1 MHLKLFTITC
11 CLSLFFLQLD
21 TFAQIRQ
28 NTYGGSGDETINAIV
43 PSFNGGYVLCGHTS
57 SSGAGQADVLVME
70 IDASGSVIWANTYG
84 GINDDM
90 GFDMT
95 PTNDGGYMVVG
106 SSKSVTPFNEQIY
119 ALKLEEDGTID
130 WQRFIGNDNSTEKAL
145 AVIQVSLNGYLI
157 GGSLQNG
164 SNPPN
169 AWIGKLRWNGQS
181 LPISKALG
189 NIGVEVINDL
199 QLRPDGIVVATG
211 VESSF
216 TADNENMLLLEI
228 DEEDNGTLN
237 RALSIGGAGQDLSLR
252 HVLTSDG
259 GSLLYGLSL
268 SCGSL
273 TLNETAVKLDNTG
286 TLTWAK
292 TLGTAQDDGILDAV
306 ELSDGT
312 FAFGSFSR
320 DGNDTDIQ
328 LLRTSPQ
335 GDVLSATLYGGEGN
349 DWVMNPESPKK
360 MIAQGTSIL
369 TVATTNSFDVS
380 GQDIYLLQADME
392 NPDDCNS
399 EPINISSAD
408 CAFTVNV
415 INDVSFSNVPLPVF
429 PDVLIDPVPADFSPQ
444 PACCEL
450 EAEVAQ
456 ASYDVCQG
464 NSVALAV
471 NDLMSNGVIQYN
483 WLPSND
489 LDDGTAAMPQ
499 ASPTSNTDYFV
510 TITDDTGCTAT
521 ASMQVVVLPAPTIEL
536 GEPINECEGI
546 PITLSVNGIFDNYTW
561 QDNSGA
567 PTFSPTTSGTYALTV
582 TDANGCTATD
592 NIEVSFQSV
601 VNPII
606 DLGGDTL
613 IVCEGETGILEAGEG
628 FVAYLWSDGSEESRL
643 EVSEAGVYEVA
654 VTTNCGNGAGS
665 IVVALEDCEE
675 PEPTPSN
682 QQRVIVPT
690 AFSPNDDGFNDRV
703 SLFLNQGV
711 ELVEFAIYNRS
722 GEPVFQTSDPTAS
735 WDGRFK
741 NDEQNIGVYPYY
753 LRAIDRDNRDKQLLV
768 RGNIT
773 LIR

>member
-11 CLSLFFLQLD
+11 CLSLFFLQFD
-21 TFAQIRQ
+21 SFAQIRQ

-43 PSFNGGYVLCGHTS
+43 PSPDGGYVLCGHTS
-57 SSGAGQADVLVME
+57 SSGAGQADVLVLE
-70 IDASGSVIWANTYG
+70 IDAAGSVLWAYTYG

-119 ALKLEEDGTID
+119 ALKLEGDGTID
-130 WQRFIGNDNSTEKAL
+130 WQKFIGNNNSTEKAF

-181 LPISKALG
+181 LPVSKAFG
-189 NIGVEVINDL
+189 NVGIEAINDL
-199 QLRPDGIVVATG
+199 QLRSDGIVVATG

-228 DEEDNGTLN
+228 DETNNSTLN
-237 RALSIGGAGQDLSLR
+237 RVLSIGGSGQDFSLR

-259 GSLLYGLSL
+259 GYLLYGLSL

-286 TLTWAK
+286 SLSWAK
-292 TLGTAQDDGILDAV
+292 TFGAAQDDGILDAI
-306 ELSDGT
+306 ELGDGT
-312 FAFGSFSR
+312 YAFGSFSR
-320 DGNDTDIQ
+320 DGSDIDIQ
-328 LLRTSPQ
+328 LLHTTPQ
-335 GDVLSATLYGGEGN
+335 GNVLGATLYGGEGN

-360 MIAQGTSIL
+360 MIAQGTNIV

-380 GQDIYLLQADME
+380 GQDFYILQTDVE

-399 EPINISSAD
+399 EAVNISSD
-408 CAFTVNV
+408 ICAFNV
-415 INDVSFSNVPLPVF
+415 TTITDASFSNVPLPVF
-429 PDVLIDPVPADFSPQ
+429 PDVLIDPVPADLSPK

-450 EAEVAQ
+450 EAEAPQ
-456 ASYDVCQG
+456 TSYNVCEG

-471 NDLMSNGVIQYN
+471 TDLMSTGTIQYN
-483 WLPSND
+483 WSPTTDLND
-489 LDDGTAAMPQ
+489 PTVSMPQ

-510 TITDDTGCTAT
+510 TVTDDTGCTAT
-521 ASMQVVVLPAPTIEL
+521 ASMQVVVFPVPMIEL
-536 GEPINECEGI
+536 GEPISECEGI
-546 PITLSVNGIFDNYTW
+546 AITLSVNGVFDSYTW
-561 QDNSGA
+561 QDNSDA

-592 NIEVSFQSV
+592 NIEVSFESM
-601 VNPII
+601 VNPTI

-613 IVCEGETGILEAGEG
+613 IICESETGILDAGEG
-628 FVAYLWSDGSEESRL
+628 FVSYLWSDGSEESRL
-643 EVSEAGVYEVA
+643 EVNEAGTYEVA
-654 VTTNCGNGAGS
+654 VTTNCGSGTGS
-665 IVVALEDCEE
+665 IVVTLEDCEE
-675 PEPTPSN
+675 PEPIPSN

-690 AFSPNDDGFNDRV
+690 AFSPNNDGFNDRII
-703 SLFLNQGV
+703 LFLNQGV
-711 ELVEFAIYNRS
+711 ELIEFAIYNRS

-735 WDGRFK
+735 WDGTFK
-741 NDEQNIGVYPYY
+741 NDQQNIGVYSYY